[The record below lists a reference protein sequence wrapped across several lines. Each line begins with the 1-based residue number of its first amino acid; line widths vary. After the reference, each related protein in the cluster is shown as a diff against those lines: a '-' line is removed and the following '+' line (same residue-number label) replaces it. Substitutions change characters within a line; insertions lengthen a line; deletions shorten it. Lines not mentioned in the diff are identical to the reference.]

1 MPKTLFVFKHNLSAT
16 NSVRKKKIKYQKYK
30 FNIVELCNILIQR
43 YIINIYY
50 L

>member
-16 NSVRKKKIKYQKYK
+16 NSVRKKKKYQKYK

>member
-16 NSVRKKKIKYQKYK
+16 NSVRKKKYQKYK

>member
-16 NSVRKKKIKYQKYK
+16 VLEKKKYQKYK